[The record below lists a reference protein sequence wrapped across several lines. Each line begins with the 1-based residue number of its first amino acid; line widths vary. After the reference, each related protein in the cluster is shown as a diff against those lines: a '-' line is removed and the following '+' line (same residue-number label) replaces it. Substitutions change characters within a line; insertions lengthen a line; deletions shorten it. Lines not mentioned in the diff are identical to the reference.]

1 MLTYAVLMGWNGSK
15 KSQHE
20 IYDAFCSYGHIMPF
34 FTIQSHFFREMGNRK
49 VGEGVKKG
57 ILLNGL

>member
-1 MLTYAVLMGWNGSK
+1 MLTYAVLMVWNGSK

-49 VGEGVKKG
+49 VGDGVKKG
-57 ILLNGL
+57 TLLNRL